1 MEHSRPFFVFVWN
14 CVCLFC
20 LFVFCLVM
28 VYDVWQQYCFF
39 LIFCLHLAF
48 SSIQIEK
55 CFGNCLKRAAK
66 KVRSTTLDWFDLG
79 GRYTYIRVHKNI
91 CNQLHTRVKTFWI
104 SKGTF
109 EIATKVFKLSGLVIS
124 EKKREMK
131 MKKSLFFNTQHVT
144 NSTLVCPVKIEYVKK
159 LIFLA

>member
-1 MEHSRPFFVFVWN
+1 MEHSRPFFCLKLCLFVLFVFVWLWCMTYGN
-14 CVCLFC
+14 SIV
-20 LFVFCLVM
+20 
-28 VYDVWQQYCFF
+28 FF

-124 EKKREMK
+124 EKKFEMK
-131 MKKSLFFNTQHVT
+131 WYFVT
-144 NSTLVCPVKIEYVKK
+144 KIVLTYCEKK
-159 LIFLA
+159 LF

>member
-1 MEHSRPFFVFVWN
+1 MSMIIYFDHHIIWVYCFKLCLLQHVGYWLKEHSRPFFF
-14 CVCLFC
+14 CLKLC
-20 LFVFCLVM
+20 LFVLFVCFVCFCLVM

-91 CNQLHTRVKTFWI
+91 CNQLHIRVKT
-104 SKGTF
+104 SKYTILDF
-109 EIATKVFKLSGLVIS
+109 
-124 EKKREMK
+124 
-131 MKKSLFFNTQHVT
+131 
-144 NSTLVCPVKIEYVKK
+144 
-159 LIFLA
+159 

>member
-1 MEHSRPFFVFVWN
+1 MFVAACWLLVKRTWNIRGRFF
-14 CVCLFC
+14 CLKLC
-20 LFVFCLVM
+20 LFVLFVCFVCFCLVM

-124 EKKREMK
+124 EKKFEMK
-131 MKKSLFFNTQHVT
+131 WYFVTKIVLTYCEKKFF
-144 NSTLVCPVKIEYVKK
+144 
-159 LIFLA
+159 

>member
-1 MEHSRPFFVFVWN
+1 MIIYFDHHIIWVYCFKLCLLQHVGYWLKELGTFEAVFFVWN

-20 LFVFCLVM
+20 LFVLFVF
-28 VYDVWQQYCFF
+28 VWLWCMTYGNSIVFF

-66 KVRSTTLDWFDLG
+66 KVRSTTLDWFHLG

-91 CNQLHTRVKTFWI
+91 CNQLHTRVKI
-104 SKGTF
+104 SKYTILNF
-109 EIATKVFKLSGLVIS
+109 
-124 EKKREMK
+124 
-131 MKKSLFFNTQHVT
+131 
-144 NSTLVCPVKIEYVKK
+144 
-159 LIFLA
+159 